1 MKINVDRL
9 YTYPVLAEGR
19 DDYKTCKF
27 SAKVN
32 YFSDATDNLVLDVD
46 FSTNCAEIKNLIADG
61 KAEYLLHTECQLT
74 ALRKN
79 FTSAA
84 EKLSCKIP
92 VNSVKQN
99 LECLALIVLTEDLK
113 NFSCKDWS
121 EDFDWLKFDLKKG
134 NVLAYQNFQ
143 PLPFPDDPNILKNVA
158 SIFSIYKRPVDDEPF
173 EVDLSQNKI
182 KIGLSKKDYLL
193 YRRYSSSPDMQPI
206 LNAMIIF
213 PALVYVFAELQ
224 AYEDFNPYG
233 STDWFLSL
241 KAAYR
246 RKKINMAEYID
257 MEENTPIKLA
267 QEVMNLPTTKTLESI
282 RHNDAA
288 EDS

>member
-1 MKINVDRL
+1 M
-9 YTYPVLAEGR
+9 
-19 DDYKTCKF
+19 
-27 SAKVN
+27 
-32 YFSDATDNLVLDVD
+32 
-46 FSTNCAEIKNLIADG
+46 
-61 KAEYLLHTECQLT
+61 HTECQLT

-143 PLPFPDDPNILKNVA
+143 PLPFPDDPNIFKNVA

-173 EVDLSQNKI
+173 EVDLFEQKGLSFVPAIQFESRHAADFERDDNFSG
-182 KIGLSKKDYLL
+182 IGLRFRGIAS
-193 YRRYSSSPDMQPI
+193 
-206 LNAMIIF
+206 
-213 PALVYVFAELQ
+213 
-224 AYEDFNPYG
+224 
-233 STDWFLSL
+233 
-241 KAAYR
+241 
-246 RKKINMAEYID
+246 
-257 MEENTPIKLA
+257 
-267 QEVMNLPTTKTLESI
+267 
-282 RHNDAA
+282 
-288 EDS
+288 

>member
-79 FTSAA
+79 FTSAV
-84 EKLSCKIP
+84 EKFSCKIP
-92 VNSVKQN
+92 FNSVKQN

-143 PLPFPDDPNILKNVA
+143 PLPFPDDPNILKKIINGIVKFFKHFKDLNKSLGA
-158 SIFSIYKRPVDDEPF
+158 LKESLRPAIYELNKRGGAVVLDCLTEEEIAAILIEHVEKNYF
-173 EVDLSQNKI
+173 Q
-182 KIGLSKKDYLL
+182 
-193 YRRYSSSPDMQPI
+193 SSR
-206 LNAMIIF
+206 A
-213 PALVYVFAELQ
+213 V
-224 AYEDFNPYG
+224 
-233 STDWFLSL
+233 
-241 KAAYR
+241 
-246 RKKINMAEYID
+246 
-257 MEENTPIKLA
+257 
-267 QEVMNLPTTKTLESI
+267 
-282 RHNDAA
+282 
-288 EDS
+288 